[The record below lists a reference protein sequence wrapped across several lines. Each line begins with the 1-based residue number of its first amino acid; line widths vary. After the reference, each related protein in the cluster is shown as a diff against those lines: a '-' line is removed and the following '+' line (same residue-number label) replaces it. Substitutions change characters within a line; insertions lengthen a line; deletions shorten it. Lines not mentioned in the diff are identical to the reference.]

1 MRTKTMVKWIIE
13 RLKEPSTFAGLAG
26 LAGAYGIAQ
35 PLYQASVAVVMAV
48 AGLAAVLMAD
58 KPKA

>member
-1 MRTKTMVKWIIE
+1 MVKWMIE

-26 LAGAYGIAQ
+26 LAGAYGIAM
-35 PLYQASVAVVMAV
+35 PVYQASVAVVMAV

-58 KPKA
+58 KPAA